1 VTWRIVA
8 FVALGGA
15 IGSVLRYLIS
25 FSMSLRI
32 GAGFPWATFLINV
45 AGSFLI
51 GMVAEIALQRAS
63 WIGPELRLFL
73 AVGVLGGFTTFSTF
87 SLELVGLIG
96 QRAPAL
102 AVVYA
107 AGSVLLGLAAAF
119 SGLLLARTIVA

>member
-15 IGSVLRYLIS
+15 IGSVLRYIIS
-25 FSMSLRI
+25 FSMSLRV

-51 GMVAEIALQRAS
+51 GVVTEIALQRTS

-73 AVGVLGGFTTFSTF
+73 AAGVLGGFTTFSTF

-96 QRAPAL
+96 ERAPAAAL
-102 AVVYA
+102 VYA
-107 AGSVLLGLAAAF
+107 AGSVILGFAAAF
-119 SGLLLARTIVA
+119 GGLFLARAIVA